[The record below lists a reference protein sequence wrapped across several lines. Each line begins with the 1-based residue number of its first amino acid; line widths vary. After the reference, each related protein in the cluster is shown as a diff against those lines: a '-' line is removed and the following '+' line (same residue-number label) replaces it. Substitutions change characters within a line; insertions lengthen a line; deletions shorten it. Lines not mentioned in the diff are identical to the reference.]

1 MPDPIEPT
9 AVIPA
14 GWPLPTRGGGG
25 AALPPP
31 PPPVPP
37 APYTPPPAPAP
48 LPPRD
53 VVVTVDPIRID
64 VTITTGPPPE
74 PDPPTW
80 ADRLQARRNGICC
93 FLAFLP
99 ATAWA
104 GVLHTAW
111 QQAGLSAAWV
121 MAATA
126 AATAAVYDQRRR
138 GREPSTPTDRGR
150 GNLLTRTALCAALL
164 APALGLPVVGSAA
177 YLMTG
182 VTP

>member
-1 MPDPIEPT
+1 MAAAHPHRR
-9 AVIPA
+9 
-14 GWPLPTRGGGG
+14 WGGVV
-25 AALPPP
+25 PPP
-31 PPPVPP
+31 RPPYVPP

-48 LPPRD
+48 RPTP

-80 ADRLQARRNGICC
+80 ADRFQARRNALCC

-104 GVLHTAW
+104 GVLHEAW

-121 MAATA
+121 MAGTATGA
-126 AATAAVYDQRRR
+126 AALFDQRQR
-138 GREPSTPTDRGR
+138 GRAPSTPTDRGR

-164 APALGLPVVGSAA
+164 GPALGLPIVGSAA
-177 YLMTG
+177 FLITG